1 MSETL
6 RQVRGALPMLIV
18 LAIVLTFVVFFLRQS
33 GVFSETVTLP
43 ADQLGLA
50 PAPTATS
57 DSGTS
62 AGRRSAGSTT
72 GTATPVPV
80 EEVTLEIV
88 TLLPKDAIPAIFDP
102 EFVTASEADSFFEDD
117 DLVMGVEINGEA
129 RAYGTAFLSSHE
141 IVNDTVGGRPIAVT
155 W

>member
-18 LAIVLTFVVFFLRQS
+18 LAMVLTFVVFFLRRT

-43 ADQLGLA
+43 AEQLGLA
-50 PAPTATS
+50 PAPTPTTGGAH
-57 DSGTS
+57 DSS
-62 AGRRSAGSTT
+62 VT
-72 GTATPVPV
+72 GTAVPAVDEV
-80 EEVTLEIV
+80 ELEII
-88 TLLPKDAIPAIFDP
+88 TLLPFDAIPAIFDP
-102 EFVTASEADSFFEDD
+102 QFVTASEADSFFEDG

-129 RAYGTAFLSSHE
+129 RAYGTAFLSGHE

>member
-18 LAIVLTFVVFFLRQS
+18 LAIVLTFIVFFLRQS
-33 GVFSETVTLP
+33 GVFSETVTLR
-43 ADQLGLA
+43 ADQLGLS
-50 PAPTATS
+50 PAPIPTAPG
-57 DSGTS
+57 GTRPGGS
-62 AGRRSAGSTT
+62 SAGSTT
-72 GTATPVPV
+72 GTATPAAV

-102 EFVTASEADSFFEDD
+102 EFVTASEADTFFEDD

-141 IVNDTVGGRPIAVT
+141 IVNDTVGGRPISVT